1 MIAFDKIRKAYY
13 RLFYWQYQRK
23 ANEHNDD
30 NKVTTYIDVYG
41 AVLVV
46 SIIDLGNLYTM
57 LYILCKLIFDTPP
70 LYLYSTH
77 IVIAISVF
85 LLNAFLFY
93 RKRRYKRIVEM
104 FQGESEEI
112 RKRRNVVCEVLLF
125 YSVLSLP
132 IWMYLLR

>member
-1 MIAFDKIRKAYY
+1 M
-13 RLFYWQYQRK
+13 
-23 ANEHNDD
+23 
-30 NKVTTYIDVYG
+30 DVYG

-57 LYILCKLIFDTPP
+57 LYILCKLIFGTPP
-70 LYLYSTH
+70 RYPYSTH
-77 IVIAISVF
+77 IAIAISVF

-93 RKRRYKRIVEM
+93 RKGRYKRIAEM

-112 RKRRNVVCEVLLF
+112 HKRRNVVCEVLLF

-132 IWMYLLR
+132 LWMFIIR